1 MLFSIDFLKLI
12 SPLKHF
18 EKKFLLHFDSF
29 WISMRRIQTSFC
41 FLQDAKKGNFGLK
54 IHFLGHLIFF
64 LKSLFYR
71 WIHLHVLFRFL
82 FPSVILSPKKVGF
95 YEWETNVSS
104 SWWIFLFFLK
114 PWPLGFLTQKS
125 HKLSRN
131 NYLVF
136 SFSMKR
142 FIQTEKWMMMT
153 HWGKNPF
160 SVQKLSWIKFNSFL
174 ARKF

>member
-18 EKKFLLHFDSF
+18 EKKFLVHFDSF
-29 WISMRRIQTSFC
+29 WISMRRIQTSSC
-41 FLQDAKKGNFGLK
+41 FFKDAKKGNFGLK

-71 WIHLHVLFRFL
+71 WIHLHVLFRF
-82 FPSVILSPKKVGF
+82 F
-95 YEWETNVSS
+95 
-104 SWWIFLFFLK
+104 FLRWFCLHFMNERQTSAADEFFFFFLK

-131 NYLVF
+131 NHLVF

-142 FIQTEKWMMMT
+142 FIQTEIWMMMT
-153 HWGKNPF
+153 HWVKNPF
-160 SVQKLSWIKFNSFL
+160 SVQ
-174 ARKF
+174 

>member
-1 MLFSIDFLKLI
+1 MTAKLVKAVSCFSPLIFSSSFLHWNTLKRSFWSTLIHFGFQCVESKLVFVFLKT
-12 SPLKHF
+12 
-18 EKKFLLHFDSF
+18 
-29 WISMRRIQTSFC
+29 Q
-41 FLQDAKKGNFGLK
+41 KKGNFGLK

-71 WIHLHVLFRFL
+71 WVHLHVLFRF
-82 FPSVILSPKKVGF
+82 F
-95 YEWETNVSS
+95 
-104 SWWIFLFFLK
+104 FLRWFCLHFMNERQTSAAADEFFFFFFLK

-160 SVQKLSWIKFNSFL
+160 SVQ
-174 ARKF
+174 